1 MHVTADFLVYLVI
14 VDLFLPACALGSQ
27 SEVKGYIQSAP
38 SVQDTL
44 DCTGQITLKLPSACG
59 LFLLR

>member
-27 SEVKGYIQSAP
+27 SKVKGYIQSAP
-38 SVQDTL
+38 SVQDTYHIRL
-44 DCTGQITLKLPSACG
+44 YKANQETSNE
-59 LFLLR
+59 